1 MSENILDKIVA
12 QRRIRLEQLGA
23 ELGQAVPAERTVPLA
38 KFGRAPFVIA
48 EIKRQSPSR
57 GKIDSILDPVA
68 QARRYKG
75 AGIHTVSILTEEEH
89 FGGTLDDLIE
99 VKQALPALTVLRK
112 DFLLTAEDIEV
123 SYRAGADAVL
133 LIASILE
140 QEQLEE
146 LYRRAVELGITPLVE
161 LHSSADLRKAES
173 VQPAFTG
180 INSRDLT
187 TFRVDP
193 AHPIK
198 MKGQISWPAAV
209 VYESGI
215 RGRETAMLPGRSGFA
230 GILVGEAA
238 VRRPE
243 QIPEIIK
250 GFETGHA
257 KYGGCPAA
265 ERPRS
270 GYFWNDLF
278 RRRSSV
284 EATTPY
290 VKICG
295 LTRAEDVQAA
305 DEAGADILGF
315 ILAAVSPRATTP
327 AFIRSVGATRAL
339 KVAVVV
345 GSDSQPMA
353 EVRQLLQEG
362 AIDAVQFHGNEAP
375 QACAAAAYPYY
386 KALPLRNADDIERI
400 GDYHCPRVLVDA
412 YHQGQSGGTGKRIDG
427 ALVEAA
433 VARFPLWLAGGL
445 NPDNIAEV
453 TAQYRPELVDASSG
467 LETAP
472 GIKDPVLIRR
482 FIHNLRTATAAD
494 GGRRGADNEKL
505 ELRL

>member
-1 MSENILDKIVA
+1 MSANILDQIVT
-12 QRRIRLEQLGA
+12 QRRTRIEQMGP
-23 ELGQAVPAERTVPLA
+23 ELGHPVPSERTVPLA
-38 KFGRAPFVIA
+38 KFGRTPFVIA

-57 GKIDSILDPVA
+57 GKIDSIFDPVK
-68 QARRYKG
+68 QARLYKS
-75 AGIHTVSILTEEEH
+75 AGIQTVSILTEEEH
-89 FGGTLDDLIE
+89 FGGTLEDLIE
-99 VKQALPALTVLRK
+99 VKQALPALAVLRK
-112 DFLLTAEDIEV
+112 DFLLSLADIDV

-140 QEQLEE
+140 KEQLEA
-146 LYRRAVELGITPLVE
+146 LYRRAVELGMTPLVE
-161 LHSSADLRKAES
+161 LHSSTDLRKAAAF
-173 VQPAFTG
+173 QPAFTG

-198 MKGQISWPAAV
+198 MKGLISWPTAV

-238 VRRPE
+238 VRNPA
-243 QIPEIIK
+243 QIPEILK
-250 GFETGHA
+250 GFATGQA
-257 KYGGCPAA
+257 KYSGCPA
-265 ERPRS
+265 EDRPKS

-278 RRRSSV
+278 RRRSS
-284 EATTPY
+284 ADAAAPY

-295 LTRAEDVQAA
+295 LTRRQDVQAA

-315 ILAAVSPRATTP
+315 ILADVSPRATTP
-327 AFIRSVGATRAL
+327 EFIRSIGPTRAL

-353 EVRQLLQEG
+353 EVRLLLQAG
-362 AIDAVQFHGNEAP
+362 ALDAVQFHGSEAP
-375 QACAAAAYPYY
+375 EACAVAAYPYY
-386 KALPLRNADDIERI
+386 KALPLRDAADIERI

-412 YHQGQSGGTGKRIDG
+412 YHQGHSGGTGKRIDG
-427 ALVEAA
+427 ALVKAA
-433 VARFPLWLAGGL
+433 AARYPLWLAGGL

-453 TAQYRPELVDASSG
+453 LRQYRPELVDASSG

-472 GIKDPVLIRR
+472 GIKDPELIRR
-482 FIHNLRTATAAD
+482 FIHNLRTADEAAA
-494 GGRRGADNEKL
+494 GLSGAAEM
-505 ELRL
+505 ELTL